1 MRMRGKSVIKGI
13 MCLVKIVG
21 VITLG
26 FYILHVF
33 TAHSQ
38 KKSVKSEGKE

>member
-1 MRMRGKSVIKGI
+1 MKGI
-13 MCLVKIVG
+13 MRLAKIVG